1 MKRKKETYKNNN
13 NNDKT
18 VKRSRR
24 NKNNLTLLGRST
36 DVFSSLGLCDN
47 FLFVRT
53 YLIKDVLHEKI
64 FINSN
69 TE

>member
-1 MKRKKETYKNNN
+1 MKRKKETYKNN

-36 DVFSSLGLCDN
+36 DVFSSLVLCDN
-47 FLFVRT
+47 YLFVRT